1 MISACSILDF
11 TEIPFRQLEI
21 TAHAD
26 TDKLKWQLTSEIQF
40 SVVFFFGDSGNS
52 RDVRV
57 NFLPLLTDES
67 AIGDA

>member
-1 MISACSILDF
+1 MRI
-11 TEIPFRQLEI
+11 
-21 TAHAD
+21 D
-26 TDKLKWQLTSEIQF
+26 TGKFKWQLTSEIQF
-40 SVVFFFGDSGNS
+40 SVVLFFGDSGNS